1 MNGMANGV
9 ATAAQSTG
17 FLDNITQMM
26 KDGDVFVILIAV
38 SLVLAI
44 AFMLERFVRLF
55 IHYNVDGASFMFEVQ
70 KYVLANDIDG
80 AIRLCNGT
88 GRAALPKV
96 IKAGLQRASRSED
109 QIQNAIDAASLEV
122 IPKLERRLS
131 YLALIA
137 NIATLL
143 GLLGTISGL
152 IKAFAAISAADPAQ
166 RSALLSA
173 GISSAMNATAFGLIT
188 AIFAMVTHSILTNRS
203 NKILEE
209 IDEFGVKLLDLLS
222 ARKYRQTTG
231 QPVGQKVE

>member
-1 MNGMANGV
+1 MDSTSFVQDLAR
-9 ATAAQSTG
+9 AFQSG
-17 FLDNITQMM
+17 GPWMYP
-26 KDGDVFVILIAV
+26 IAV
-38 SLVLAI
+38 AFAI
-44 AFMLERFVRLF
+44 SVAFSFERIIRLF
-55 IHYNVDGASFMFEVQ
+55 FQYNVDGTSFMFEVQ

-80 AIRLCNGT
+80 AIRICNGS

-96 IKAGLQRASRSED
+96 LKAGLQRATRDQE

-143 GLLGTISGL
+143 GLLGTVNGL
-152 IKAFAAISAADPAQ
+152 IKAFAAIAAADPAERQ
-166 RSALLSA
+166 NILAS
-173 GISSAMNATAFGLIT
+173 GISEAMNATAFGLTT
-188 AIFAMVTHSILTNRS
+188 AVVTMIAHSILTNKA

-222 ARKYRQTTG
+222 ARKFRQN
-231 QPVGQKVE
+231 